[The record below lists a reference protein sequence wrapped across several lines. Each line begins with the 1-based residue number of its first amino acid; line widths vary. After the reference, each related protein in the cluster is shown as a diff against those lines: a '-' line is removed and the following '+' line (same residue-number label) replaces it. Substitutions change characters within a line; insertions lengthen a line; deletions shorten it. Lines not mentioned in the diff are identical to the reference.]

1 MCMRSAWKGLCPDMV
16 RRTMSLT
23 MSATGSSRTMRGSR
37 IGRNTGIAA
46 VPPKL
51 PGSICPVTMIV
62 PAAEIRPSCMEPE
75 SPMKIVAGWK
85 LWGRKPAHMPMRAA
99 TMVAAREV

>member
-1 MCMRSAWKGLCPDMV
+1 
-16 RRTMSLT
+16 
-23 MSATGSSRTMRGSR
+23 
-37 IGRNTGIAA
+37 
-46 VPPKL
+46 
-51 PGSICPVTMIV
+51 
-62 PAAEIRPSCMEPE
+62 MEPE